1 MFMLSLLIPT
11 AHAQEIGSST
21 LVNPF
26 SSASSIPELLGAL
39 LNVLLI
45 ISVPFIV
52 IFIIYAGFTYVTARG
67 NPEKVKAA
75 NRSLL
80 YALLGSVIVFGAYAL
95 FAILQSVVDAFSA

>member
-1 MFMLSLLIPT
+1 MQEYFLSSV
-11 AHAQEIGSST
+11 HAETISSST

-26 SSASSIPELLGAL
+26 SSVSGIPELLTSL